1 MSNTRLEIDNRVV
14 KLLNESSDSTTFDET
29 TRYQLINEIQ
39 ESVCKWDLVDITKAN
54 EPVFKSP
61 FLRFLAKKQFL
72 KSVDNITVPDIAV
85 TDTEITLT
93 TTYLSDS
100 GYIYVNGDIIQ
111 YTAKTATQI
120 TGVTWISVAHK
131 AGEIAKQAYLLPTDA
146 YKWFDLKIMKDSYE
160 KVIPFLDDRAVK
172 DKPLF
177 WTLVFDDTTENEFI
191 VVDWFNQ
198 DDETLVFYYYKTS
211 TDLSSDTDETNLPDK
226 YGVKVI
232 APIVAWHLLYYT
244 DEQIKGIW
252 YLRDWYAKLK
262 EMYINFWIRT
272 KEFRKKVKTSSW
284 DFSTVWWRWWNNLI
298 YYNNCN
304 R

>member
-1 MSNTRLEIDNRVV
+1 MSNSRLEIDTRVV
-14 KLLNESSDSTTFDET
+14 KLLNESSDSTTFDED
-29 TRYQLINEIQ
+29 TRYELINEIQ
-39 ESVCKWDLVDITKAN
+39 ESVCKGDLVDITKAN

-72 KSVDNITVPDIAV
+72 KSVSDITVPDIEI

-93 TTYLSDS
+93 TTYLSSS
-100 GYIYVNGDIIQ
+100 GYIYVNWDIIQ
-111 YTAKTATQI
+111 YTAKTDTQI
-120 TGVTWISVAHK
+120 TGVTWISTSHK

-146 YKWFDLKIMKDSYE
+146 YKWFDLKQMYDDWE
-160 KVIPFLDDRAVK
+160 KKIDFLDDRAVK
-172 DKPLF
+172 DKPLY

-191 VVDWFNQ
+191 VIDWVDQ

-211 TDLSSDTDETNLPDK
+211 TDLSSDSDATDLPDK
-226 YGVKVI
+226 YWVKVI

-244 DEQIKGIW
+244 DEQNKGIW
-252 YLRDWYAKLK
+252 YLRDWYGKLK
-262 EMYINFWIRT
+262 EMYINFWVRT

-284 DFSTVWWRWWNNLI
+284 DMQSVWWRWWSNTI
-298 YYNNCN
+298 YSNNCN